1 MDTTED
7 GNLQEGLH
15 RQYRAAARALRLNA
29 ETEQYNRWTNEVS
42 RGGI

>member
-1 MDTTED
+1 MRDA
-7 GNLQEGLH
+7 GLQG
-15 RQYRAAARALRLNA
+15 QYREAARALRLNA